1 MSFAPIGGGKGGGQK
16 KGSMGRSTAAGSD
29 DTDEP
34 AARADGA
41 GVGAGSGPV
50 EKQCAGG
57 DGAGAGGE
65 QPPAAARLVARD
77 GGAGVAGSGP
87 AEKQCAGGDGARA
100 WALVRKLSAAPI
112 AAYSETK
119 SSKTVLLEEM
129 QSGLVGVRVGVKGEW

>member
-1 MSFAPIGGGKGGGQK
+1 M
-16 KGSMGRSTAAGSD
+16 AAG
-29 DTDEP
+29 ERP

>member
-1 MSFAPIGGGKGGGQK
+1 MVKAEGGTVSAGPRGCSIIDDDDEGG
-16 KGSMGRSTAAGSD
+16 MAAG
-29 DTDEP
+29 ERP

-50 EKQCAGG
+50 
-57 DGAGAGGE
+57 
-65 QPPAAARLVARD
+65 
-77 GGAGVAGSGP
+77 
-87 AEKQCAGGDGARA
+87 EKQCAGGDGARA